1 MSKKVPLINASRANR
16 PRNAFDLSQ
25 KHLFTAHAGMLLPV
39 MTMDLI
45 PHDHVSIQATD
56 FMRCLPMNSAAFMS
70 MRGVYEFF
78 FVPYSQVWHP
88 FDQFITGMND
98 YNSSF
103 ASNFYNKK
111 TPLKIPSFNR
121 KTLYSFFDDA
131 AKAKLISVEKKV
143 IRIFSVITICS
154 VIFVFSIC

>member
-56 FMRCLPMNSAAFMS
+56 FMRCLPMNSAAFMLS
-70 MRGVYEFF
+70 
-78 FVPYSQVWHP
+78 
-88 FDQFITGMND
+88 
-98 YNSSF
+98 
-103 ASNFYNKK
+103 
-111 TPLKIPSFNR
+111 
-121 KTLYSFFDDA
+121 
-131 AKAKLISVEKKV
+131 LIH
-143 IRIFSVITICS
+143 I
-154 VIFVFSIC
+154 